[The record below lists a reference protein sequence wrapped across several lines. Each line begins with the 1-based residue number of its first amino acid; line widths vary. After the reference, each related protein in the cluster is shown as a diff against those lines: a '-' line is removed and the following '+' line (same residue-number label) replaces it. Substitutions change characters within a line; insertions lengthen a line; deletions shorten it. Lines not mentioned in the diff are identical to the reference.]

1 MALDEPQTNDLTFID
16 QGITFVIDKE
26 IFEEVKPIR
35 IDFIE
40 TASGSGFQLT
50 SSLRPGTGCGSCC
63 S

>member
-1 MALDEPQTNDLTFID
+1 MALDESQENDLTFID

-40 TASGSGFQLT
+40 SAGGSGFQLI
-50 SSLRPGTGCGSCC
+50 SNLQSGNSCGGCC
-63 S
+63 